1 MATRPGQRNCTI
13 IGRLGFVFLALLTL
27 ITPAR
32 ANVVRAE
39 GYDCFWLWAGVEPQ
53 PALSGAKEIYLLA
66 GEVSDRGQAHVVS
79 QRSAIPHVIGP
90 DVWIVYRAQS
100 IAWNEAVYADILAHV
115 ESWRAAGN
123 KVVGLQIDFD
133 AGTKH
138 LEHYAEFL
146 AEVRARLPRQYRLG
160 VTGLLDW
167 SANGDPAGLDALAG
181 VVDEVVLQIYQG
193 RHVIPGY
200 AHYLAKLDRMKVA
213 FRIGL
218 LQGGEWQVPPWL
230 AINGRF
236 RGYVVFLLNPS
247 AR

>member
-1 MATRPGQRNCTI
+1 MATRPGRRNCTI
-13 IGRLGFVFLALLTL
+13 IGKLGFVCLALLAL
-27 ITPAR
+27 NMPAR
-32 ANVVRAE
+32 AEVVRAE
-39 GYDCFWLWAGVEPQ
+39 NYDSFWLWAGVEPQ
-53 PALSGAKEIYLLA
+53 PVLSGAKEIYLLA
-66 GEVSDRGQAHVVS
+66 GEVTDRGPAHVIS
-79 QRSAIPHVIGP
+79 QRSAIPHVLGP

-100 IAWNEAVYADILAHV
+100 IAWNEAVYADIFAHV

-123 KVVGLQIDFD
+123 KVVGLQVDFD

-138 LEHYAEFL
+138 LERYAEFL
-146 AEVRARLPRQYRLG
+146 AQVRARLPSQYRLG

-200 AHYLAKLDRMKVA
+200 GAYLARLKRMKVP

-218 LQGGEWQVPPWL
+218 LQGGDWRPPPEL
-230 AINGRF
+230 PANPNF
-236 RGYVVFLLNPS
+236 RGFVVFLLNPQH
-247 AR
+247 